1 MENTI
6 YVGLTKQIALKNK
19 MDIVANNIAN
29 MSTPGYRAQN
39 MVFTEFIEK
48 PPRSPDTP
56 PQDPLS
62 MVLNYGHYQN
72 TAPGPLEMTGN
83 QLDVAVQGPGYL
95 GVQTEGG
102 EIMYTRAGNFQINAE
117 GTLVTG
123 TGLPV
128 ANEGGAPIVIP
139 DDAREIA
146 IGEDG
151 SVATEEGEIARLMV
165 VEFDNVQ
172 ELEAVGGGLYKSE
185 APGIPAE
192 ATRVL
197 QGMLEGSNVN
207 PVIEMTRM
215 IDTARAY
222 QSTQRML
229 QSEHERQR
237 TMIQRLVG
245 SR

>member
-1 MENTI
+1 MENSI
-6 YVGLTKQIALKNK
+6 YVGLTRQVALQDK
-19 MDIVANNIAN
+19 MDIIANNIAN

-48 PPRSPDTP
+48 APRKPDTAEN
-56 PQDPLS
+56 DPLS

-72 TAPGPLEMTGN
+72 TAPGPMEMTGN

-95 GVQTEGG
+95 GVQAAG
-102 EIMYTRAGNFQINAE
+102 EEVMYTRAGNFQINVE

-123 TGLPV
+123 AGLPV

-139 DDAREIA
+139 DDAKEIY

-151 SVATEEGEIARLMV
+151 TIATEEGEIAKLMV
-165 VEFDNVQ
+165 VEFPNAQD
-172 ELEAVGGGLYKSE
+172 LEAMGNGLYKSE
-185 APGIPAE
+185 EPGLPAE
-192 ATRVL
+192 GTRVM
-197 QGMLEGSNVN
+197 QGMIEGSNVN
-207 PVIEMTRM
+207 PVLEMTRM

-237 TMIQRLVG
+237 SMIQRLTG